1 MSDLGELDRPGTPG
15 NRGPWDTRSEEWLA
29 GVWEGRADEAVPDA
43 DREAR
48 TQGGATPGGTQSTA
62 DGADSGREAVPA
74 PDAEPRTDAGAPQHT
89 PPAARATAHA
99 ADSGDPGRRATARR
113 GAVDPVKTLL
123 HRHRELCE
131 RAVDPLEIAAGLEA
145 HGLTDRTAAR
155 FRHRD
160 VFSLAEEMY
169 VRVPRDGDAPPPRS
183 EPAPAT
189 RGHRGWALLALLPG
203 LLCTAAVIGL
213 RATEGRVRL
222 GVAALGVLAVAFG
235 LRTALRRGPL
245 RAPARAESTATRV
258 WTCWLLA
265 YALLGDGLLE
275 AALNGGPH
283 GTWTPA
289 AAPVLALSLAVAPA
303 VWCAHLFALRARR
316 KLVVSRGL
324 GDFTSSAKPLLLGT
338 FGLWLCA
345 LGALLA
351 LCGGLLGE
359 PTAYAGAVAVGA
371 LLLLARLLHA
381 HGFGHAPAVV
391 LGTVA
396 AAEAAALASVFAGR
410 LPGCSFL
417 AAPVRSLTDTAGA
430 DAVPA
435 LLCAPAALALLAHAL
450 RTLTRASAHAR
461 PPGSP

>member
-15 NRGPWDTRSEEWLA
+15 DSGPWDTRSEEWLA
-29 GVWEGRADEAVPDA
+29 GVWEGQADEAVPDA

-48 TQGGATPGGTQSTA
+48 TQGGAASGGARSTA
-62 DGADSGREAVPA
+62 DRTDPGRAAVGAPG
-74 PDAEPRTDAGAPQHT
+74 AEPRTNAGTPEHAP
-89 PPAARATAHA
+89 PVAGVTAHA
-99 ADSGDPGRRATARR
+99 AASGDPGRRASARR

-169 VRVPRDGDAPPPRS
+169 ARVPRDGDAPPPRPV
-183 EPAPAT
+183 PAPPAPGN
-189 RGHRGWALLALLPG
+189 RVWVLLALLPG
-203 LLCTAAVIGL
+203 VLCTAAVIGL
-213 RATEGRVRL
+213 GTTEGRVRL
-222 GVAALGVLAVAFG
+222 AVAALGVLAVAFG

-245 RAPARAESTATRV
+245 RAPARAASTATRL

-275 AALNGGPH
+275 DALNGGPH
-283 GTWTPA
+283 GTWTLA
-289 AAPVLALSLAVAPA
+289 VAPVLALALAVAPA

-316 KLVVSRGL
+316 RLTVSRGL
-324 GDFTSSAKPLLLGT
+324 EDFTSSAKPLLLGT
-338 FGLWLCA
+338 FGLFLCA

-351 LCGGLLGE
+351 LCGALLGE
-359 PTAYAGAVAVGA
+359 PTAYAGAAAVGA
-371 LLLLARLLHA
+371 LLLLARLLCA

-391 LGTVA
+391 LGTVG
-396 AAEAAALASVFAGR
+396 AAEATALASVLAGR

-417 AAPVRSLTDTAGA
+417 AAPVRTLTDTGGA